1 MNISSDTTGEAIGD
15 SDAFSTGATALSAG
29 RVSSSDEGDEEPL
42 LNASPAVP
50 TTATTARTGRT
61 WPGWKGPRWTMP
73 EAEDSTGKTALSVST
88 SRIVWPFSTLSP
100 SFTCQFRNVTSS
112 IG

>member
-1 MNISSDTTGEAIGD
+1 MKTSADTTGEAID
-15 SDAFSTGATALSAG
+15 
-29 RVSSSDEGDEEPL
+29 VSSTFSNGAAEYSVGWVSSPDEGDEEPL
-42 LNASPAVP
+42 LKTSPAVP
-50 TTATTARTGRT
+50 TTATTAKTGRT
-61 WPGWKGPRWTMP
+61 WPAWKGPRWTMP
-73 EAEDSTGKTALSVST
+73 EAVDSTGKTALSVST